1 MTTNT
6 LGSTHISESVRY
18 LDEIELGQTWVTAGR
33 TVTET
38 DVVVFGTWSGDLHP
52 LHMNEEYAK
61 RTQFGGRLF
70 HGPGVLSMAFGLEMS
85 LGWKN
90 PSAIAF
96 LGIRDWNLLAPVRI
110 GDTIRVRE
118 EIVEIRPSSSKPDR
132 GVVTTHVQVLN
143 QHDDVCHEGKW
154 VVLLS
159 RRPDRSE

>member
-6 LGSTHISESVRY
+6 VGAAHTSEAVRY
-18 LDEIELGQTWVTAGR
+18 LDEITLGQTWVTVGR

-38 DVVVFGTWSGDLHP
+38 DVVMFGTWSGDMHP
-52 LHMNEEYAK
+52 LHMNEEYA
-61 RTQFGGRLF
+61 RNTQFGARLF
-70 HGPGVLSMAFGLEMS
+70 HGPGVLAMAFGLEMS

-96 LGIRDWNLLAPVRI
+96 LGIKEWNLLVPVRI

-132 GVVTTHVQVLN
+132 GVVTTHIQILN
-143 QHDDVCHEGKW
+143 QHDEVCQEGRW

-159 RRPDRSE
+159 RRPDLSE